1 MLLPACPACVRQTLA
16 MTLHPLVT
24 LSPVL
29 GLLSLQVLS
38 VGSTTPTIVDMRH
51 AVADGANCTNLCNSP
66 SCDWSL
72 YRADQKVCLLLKCPK
87 LEDCKHAT
95 YEDLLIQGAD
105 IKSRRELGLH
115 SISSNPSQPLVSST
129 AQPVDAVPLKMMQST
144 LSPQGSL
151 GLQQHEPSRNQ
162 DSLAGDNNTSSE
174 TVNSAYINKDHSNT
188 STSEQPRATTTSITS
203 RPTTNEKVSIVIS
216 TTTTATTT
224 AATTT
229 SSQTTSST
237 TAPPTKST
245 ARKANETILSSTT
258 LSSTS
263 KPATT
268 TTQTSPLPTT
278 IMTTTT
284 PPTPPRAPSTK
295 LPQMPSS
302 PPPKPPVT
310 THMVTKAVEEKPSSK
325 PPVTTHTVT
334 KAVEEKPSPTT
345 QKVFNPPT
353 ASESPVALTT
363 SPESVTKGPVSNTSK
378 GIVGIP
384 MGPFSGRLVDT
395 SSLLAVLLFG
405 LLFFV
410 VTVVLFLT
418 QAYESYRRKDYT
430 QVDYLI
436 NGMYSDSGV

>member
-95 YEDLLIQGAD
+95 VEDLLSQGAD
-105 IKSRRELGLH
+105 IESRSELDPH
-115 SISSNPSQPLVSST
+115 SISSNPSQPLVSLT

-162 DSLAGDNNTSSE
+162 DSLAGANNTSSE

-310 THMVTKAVEEKPSSK
+310 TQM
-325 PPVTTHTVT
+325 VT